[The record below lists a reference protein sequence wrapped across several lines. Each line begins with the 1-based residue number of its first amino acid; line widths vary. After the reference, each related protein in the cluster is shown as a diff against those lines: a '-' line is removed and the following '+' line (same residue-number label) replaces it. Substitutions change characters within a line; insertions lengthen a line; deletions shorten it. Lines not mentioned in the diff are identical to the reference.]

1 MNGAQALLQALVEE
15 GVKLCIANPGTSEMH
30 FVAGL
35 DSVPEMRG
43 VLGLFEGV
51 VTGTADGYGR
61 MTKTPAATLLHL
73 GPGLGNGIANLH
85 NARRA
90 NTPVVNIVGDHATYH
105 KRYDAPLETDIQSL
119 AAPVSG
125 WYRCCEQPE
134 TLLRDVKEAVAA
146 AVGPPGKVATL
157 VVPADFSW
165 TELPQTNPSQQQ
177 LFEHSRN
184 QARTSPKPSV
194 TETAEEIAKVLSCG
208 EPSIVLLGGNALEE
222 KGLLAASRIANATG
236 AKLLCETFPARL
248 ERGCGLP
255 SIERVAYLSEL
266 AVMQLEGAKH
276 LVLAGAKAPVSFF
289 AYPGKPSYLVPQG
302 CSVHVLA
309 EPDGNTVNG
318 AGDVLR
324 DLADLLGAEKI
335 KSTTATG
342 TKANE
347 KPTGQLTP
355 ETLAGAIGAL
365 LPEGAI
371 VSDESNT
378 CGLFVPQYTKTSPRH
393 SWLFLTGGA
402 IGQGMPLATGAGLAC
417 PNRKVLSLEADGS
430 AMYTLQALWTQARE
444 GLDVTTVIL
453 DNGSYALLQLE
464 LSRVGVGT
472 PGHKALEM
480 LDLSRPDIDFVSLAN
495 GMGVEAARADTAE
508 DFTARLEYG
517 LNTPGPYLIQA
528 RLK

>member
-1 MNGAQALLQALVEE
+1 
-15 GVKLCIANPGTSEMH
+15 
-30 FVAGL
+30 
-35 DSVPEMRG
+35 
-43 VLGLFEGV
+43 
-51 VTGTADGYGR
+51 
-61 MTKTPAATLLHL
+61 
-73 GPGLGNGIANLH
+73 
-85 NARRA
+85 
-90 NTPVVNIVGDHATYH
+90 
-105 KRYDAPLETDIQSL
+105 
-119 AAPVSG
+119 
-125 WYRCCEQPE
+125 
-134 TLLRDVKEAVAA
+134 
-146 AVGPPGKVATL
+146 
-157 VVPADFSW
+157 
-165 TELPQTNPSQQQ
+165 
-177 LFEHSRN
+177 
-184 QARTSPKPSV
+184 
-194 TETAEEIAKVLSCG
+194 
-208 EPSIVLLGGNALEE
+208 LLGGNALEE

-309 EPDGNTVNG
+309 EPDGNTENG